1 MAESVSLAV
10 LENLVHMNREDFP
23 LGYVVIGAVIP
34 SNVEILSYD
43 QLRAVEG
50 DLEPQAFGDK
60 WIESE
65 TSAVLRVPS
74 AVVPSEFNYV
84 LNPRHRDFSRIVA
97 EIAIPFKFD
106 ERLFKSLGN

>member
-23 LGYVVIGAVIP
+23 VGYVVIGAVIP
-34 SNVEILSYD
+34 TNVYITSYD
-43 QLRAVEG
+43 QLRAVQG
-50 DLEPQAFGDK
+50 DLEPQTLGDR

-84 LNPRHRDFSRIVA
+84 LNPRHRDFPRIVA
-97 EIAIPFKFD
+97 EIGIPFTFD
-106 ERLFKSLGN
+106 ERLFQKRR

>member
-1 MAESVSLAV
+1 MADCVALAV
-10 LENLVHMNREDFP
+10 LENLVHLSREDFP
-23 LGYVVIGAVIP
+23 VGYVVIGAVIP

-43 QLRAVEG
+43 QLRAVDG
-50 DLEPQAFGDK
+50 DLEPQVLGDR

-84 LNPRHRDFSRIVA
+84 LNPRHRDFFRIVA
-97 EIAIPFKFD
+97 EMAIPFTFD
-106 ERLFKSLGN
+106 ERLFQTFR